1 MEGRQM
7 MMSSSLG
14 AMGPLLGKLHKQLS
28 SPEHQ
33 LPGSL
38 KDGIE
43 HLKQDLEE
51 LTSFLV
57 DLSMLEG
64 PNAMVQRWM
73 SEVRELSYDMEDYVD
88 STMGSREMNREV
100 LAVLKQFR
108 NLVKQARERHERYEL
123 SRWASDPSCAVADD
137 GRDQPHC
144 FNGKKKATDLVG
156 IDGSRGELVGWLKP
170 LGDDVGDEVEERVRV
185 VSILGPAGVGK
196 STLAQEVYREIGGQF
211 ERRAFVRASRVP
223 DARRLL
229 RSIISQ
235 VRRHGRPPCG
245 LPVQEL
251 VDNLRTHL
259 QQKRYF
265 IVIDGL
271 WETTSWDIIRNAF
284 PDGAHCS
291 SVLITTDIEEVAL
304 ECCDYQSNAG
314 TTWAPESMLG
324 SDSHFHAQVGI
335 FKMEPL
341 SIDDSMDLFF
351 NRVFGSKPDLSEQL
365 KKHSEDIIR
374 KCSGLPLATT
384 IIASVLAC
392 QPDNPELWSHVK
404 ECLSPINSLSSEDM
418 LKEIIGL
425 SYYSLS
431 QQLKT
436 CLLYFSLYPEGY
448 AFLKT
453 DLVKQWTAE
462 GFISAVAGKGANEVA
477 ECCFDELVSRGL
489 VQSNH
494 TSLADEVM
502 VYTVHSTVFD
512 VMRLKSVEENFT
524 TVIDYSETIPKLS
537 AKVRRLSLSFSN
549 AKYATK
555 PEGFTLSPVRSL
567 TFYGPVECLPSI
579 VEFKLLRV
587 LILEFWGDREMFDLS
602 GICILLQLR
611 YFRVTADFI
620 IKLPV
625 KMRGLKYL
633 ETLEIYASVLTVP
646 TDIVHLPKLL
656 HLHLQGDVKLP
667 DYVGQLRSLRT
678 LQSFGLSSNSED
690 NVRTLGEM
698 TNLHDLHITCCT
710 ALSDHLERNLIAL
723 ASSIGKH
730 ENLKTLTLTPGVSC
744 PSIYTDCLLI
754 LSPPPI
760 FLEKL
765 ILLPPI
771 CLFSRLPEWI
781 GRLQKLCILKIVVRE
796 LRRDDVNR
804 IAGLKELTVLSLYV
818 RQPTAQSIIFNS
830 AAFPVLKYLKFRC
843 GVLRLAFQAEAIPKL
858 RRLKLEFNAHSGEQY
873 GDMLA
878 GIEHLSNL
886 QELAVRVGAA
896 PGAEESDKMAAE
908 SVLKETISKHSRHLS
923 FSVRRANSFEE
934 EIPQFS
940 DPAPSSSHLDELLNR
955 STMVDVTSQPNEI
968 DEVQEVSL
976 SSEYKGANDPIKQ
989 TNQHQGVSKFGSW
1002 EDQGTHLYANDFE
1015 TAGKAK
1021 SVSQN
1026 YTKGDPEALS
1036 KDPPSA
1042 KASPPRTGS
1051 DPVVQKS
1058 RDERR
1063 ANRQDDLCRQQA
1075 RIVRQGGVSSL
1086 SWEDRGS
1093 SEGSRATAPTTPERY
1108 KPDRGSAVPKFGE
1121 WEEASVGESFTA
1133 IFNRVREDKRSS
1145 DAPATA
1151 RTSGAAYNRS
1161 DQGRKY
1167 KLSCSCC
1174 GWSRN

>member
-1 MEGRQM
+1 MEGR

-14 AMGPLLGKLHKQLS
+14 AMGSLLGKLHTQLT

-33 LPGSL
+33 LPESL

-51 LTSFLV
+51 LNSFLV
-57 DLSMLEG
+57 DLSRLEG
-64 PNAMVQRWM
+64 TNAMVRRWM

-88 STMGSREMNREV
+88 STMRPNTTGSRKMNKEI
-100 LAVLKQFR
+100 LTVLKQFG

-123 SRWASDPSCAVADD
+123 SRWASDPSCTAVDD
-137 GRDQPHC
+137 GQDQLQC
-144 FNGKKKATDLVG
+144 FNGKKATDLLVG
-156 IDGSRGELVGWLKP
+156 IDESRGELIRWLKP
-170 LGDDVGDEVEERVRV
+170 LSNADDAAEERLKV

-196 STLAQEVYREIGGQF
+196 STLAQQVYREIGGQF

-229 RSIISQ
+229 RSMISQ
-235 VRRHGRPPCG
+235 VRRHQRPPCG

-284 PDGAHCS
+284 PEGAHCS
-291 SVLITTDIEEVAL
+291 RVLITTDTEEVAL

-314 TTWAPESMLG
+314 ITWAPESSLDL
-324 SDSHFHAQVGI
+324 DSHFHAQVGI

-341 SIDDSMDLFF
+341 SIDDSMDLFY
-351 NRVFGSKPDLSEQL
+351 NRVFGSKPVFSEQL
-365 KKHSEDIIR
+365 KKYSEDIIR

-384 IIASVLAC
+384 IIASVFAS
-392 QPDNPELWSHVK
+392 QPENPELWSHVK
-404 ECLSPINSLSSEDM
+404 ECLSPINGLSSEDM
-418 LKEIIGL
+418 LNEIISL

-448 AFLKT
+448 TFLKT
-453 DLVKQWTAE
+453 DLVKQWIAE
-462 GFISAVAGKGANEVA
+462 GFISAVAGKGPNEVA
-477 ECCFDELVSRGL
+477 ECYFDELVTRGL

-494 TSLADEVM
+494 IGLADEVM
-502 VYTVHSTVFD
+502 VYTVHSTIFD
-512 VMRLKSVEENFT
+512 VMRRKSVEENFT

-555 PEGFTLSPVRSL
+555 PAGFTLSTVRSL
-567 TFYGPVECLPSI
+567 TFYGLVECLPSI
-579 VEFKLLRV
+579 MEFKLLRV
-587 LILEFWGDREMFDLS
+587 LVLEFWGDREMFDLS

-611 YFRVTADFI
+611 YFRVTTDFI

-656 HLHLQGDVKLP
+656 HLHLQGNLKLP

-678 LQSFGLSSNSED
+678 LQSFDLSSNSED
-690 NVRTLGEM
+690 NVWTLGEM
-698 TNLHDLHITCCT
+698 TNLRELHITCCT
-710 ALSDHLERNLIAL
+710 AQSDHLERNLIAL
-723 ASSIGKH
+723 ASLIGRH
-730 ENLKTLTLTPGVSC
+730 ENLKTLTLAPGVSC
-744 PSIYTDCLLI
+744 PSIYTDCSLI
-754 LSPPPI
+754 VSSPPV

-765 ILLPPI
+765 KLLPPI

-781 GRLQKLCILKIVVRE
+781 GQLQKLCILKIVVRK

-804 IAGLKELTVLSLYV
+804 IAGLKALTILSLYV
-818 RQPTAQSIIFNS
+818 RQPTAQSIIFNC

-843 GVLRLAFQAEAIPKL
+843 GVLRLAFQAEAIPNL
-858 RRLKLEFNAHSGEQY
+858 WRLKLEFNAHSGEQY
-873 GDMLA
+873 GDMLT

-886 QELAVRVGAA
+886 QEIDVRVGAA

-923 FSVRRANSFEE
+923 FSVRRANTFEE
-934 EIPQFS
+934 EYVPIFS
-940 DPAPSSSHLDELLNR
+940 
-955 STMVDVTSQPNEI
+955 
-968 DEVQEVSL
+968 
-976 SSEYKGANDPIKQ
+976 
-989 TNQHQGVSKFGSW
+989 
-1002 EDQGTHLYANDFE
+1002 
-1015 TAGKAK
+1015 
-1021 SVSQN
+1021 
-1026 YTKGDPEALS
+1026 
-1036 KDPPSA
+1036 
-1042 KASPPRTGS
+1042 
-1051 DPVVQKS
+1051 
-1058 RDERR
+1058 
-1063 ANRQDDLCRQQA
+1063 
-1075 RIVRQGGVSSL
+1075 
-1086 SWEDRGS
+1086 
-1093 SEGSRATAPTTPERY
+1093 
-1108 KPDRGSAVPKFGE
+1108 
-1121 WEEASVGESFTA
+1121 
-1133 IFNRVREDKRSS
+1133 
-1145 DAPATA
+1145 
-1151 RTSGAAYNRS
+1151 
-1161 DQGRKY
+1161 
-1167 KLSCSCC
+1167 
-1174 GWSRN
+1174 